1 MLIQTQ
7 HNPSNPP
14 VGIKGSVI
22 MKTGRNNPCPCG
34 SGLKYKKCCADKDDA
49 SEHQR
54 VMGPVM
60 GELKELLKGKNFGS
74 LDEANAFLHQH
85 SMQRN
90 QAPRDDFHGLSPEQM
105 HRFLHFPF
113 DTPQLV
119 TFPSSL
125 DSDLHA
131 PILSLFNLLAAAIVD
146 DGLKATATGNLPRNF
161 CRESAQSYYGEEEYR
176 RISRFGELRT
186 EPEFRVMHTT
196 RLVAELAGLIRKYK
210 GKFILSRECRK
221 LLAEQGRPGIY
232 PRLFRAFIREYNWA
246 YDDHLGEIP
255 FIQQSFLFTL
265 YLLTRYGVEWRS
277 SIFYEDSFLRAFPN
291 LLQQVEPVGSYYSP
305 EQVARLSYSARCLER
320 FARFF
325 GLVEIDRGGND
336 RYSEEFRL
344 RKLPLLDQVV
354 QFHL

>member
-1 MLIQTQ
+1 
-7 HNPSNPP
+7 
-14 VGIKGSVI
+14 
-22 MKTGRNNPCPCG
+22 MKPGRNDPCSCG
-34 SGLKYKKCCADKDDA
+34 SGLKYKKCCADKHDA

-60 GELKELLKGKNFGS
+60 GELKELLKDKSFGS

-113 DTPQLV
+113 DTPHLII
-119 TFPSSL
+119 FPSSL
-125 DSDLHA
+125 DSLLQA
-131 PILSLFNLLAAAIVD
+131 QILSLFNLLAAAIGD

-161 CRESAQSYYGEEEYR
+161 CRESAQSYYGEEEYQ

-196 RLVAELAGLIRKYK
+196 RLVAELAGLVRKYK

-221 LLAEQGRPGIY
+221 LLADQGQSSIY
-232 PRLFRAFIREYNWA
+232 PRLFRAFVREYNWA

-265 YLLTRYGVEWRS
+265 YLLTRYGGEWRS

-291 LLQQVEPVGSYYSP
+291 LLPQVQPVGNYYSP
-305 EQVARLSYSARCLER
+305 EKVVRLSYSARCLER
-320 FARFF
+320 FAQFF
-325 GLVEIDRGGND
+325 GLVEIDRGGSD
-336 RYSEEFRL
+336 RYSEEFRV

>member
-1 MLIQTQ
+1 
-7 HNPSNPP
+7 
-14 VGIKGSVI
+14 
-22 MKTGRNNPCPCG
+22 MKTGRNDLCPCG
-34 SGLKYKKCCADKDDA
+34 SGLKYKKCCADKHDA

-60 GELKELLKGKNFGS
+60 GELKELLKGKSFGS

-85 SMQRN
+85 NQQRN
-90 QAPRDDFHGLSPEQM
+90 QAPRDDFHGLSPEQI

-113 DTPQLV
+113 DTPHLIV
-119 TFPSSL
+119 FPSSL
-125 DSDLHA
+125 DSNLQA
-131 PILSLFNLLAAAIVD
+131 PILSLFNLLA
-146 DGLKATATGNLPRNF
+146 ATGNLPRNF

-221 LLAEQGRPGIY
+221 LLAEQGQPGIY
-232 PRLFRAFIREYNWA
+232 PRLFRAFVREYNWA

-265 YLLTRYGVEWRS
+265 YLLARYGGEWRS
-277 SIFYEDSFLRAFPN
+277 SIFYEDNFLRAFPN
-291 LLQQVEPVGSYYSP
+291 LLPQIQPVGNYYSP
-305 EQVARLSYSARCLER
+305 KQVARLSFSARCLER

-325 GLVEIDRGGND
+325 GLVEIERPGSDC
-336 RYSEEFRL
+336 YSEEFRV